1 MKKILVLAALACLV
15 ACKEK
20 GDTRTPKGIIITA
33 VQALSEGDTAKFT
46 NLLSEGALKKFG
58 SASQQEQLKN
68 QLGNVRQLQLSDEKV
83 LSHSTLGNSTI
94 TVSQVDAIKSGRIV
108 YNVITRCTETTSSYT
123 HQVCHTYDPN
133 PYPRHDDDDYDR
145 PSHGGGYDNGN
156 DGGHNGGGYGGGQN
170 HDPLTPGPSH
180 DTGGSDDD
188 NSGSKPGRA
197 PGGPGRYPIIQAAYG
212 SYTSTTECHDETSYD
227 TSVSCSIIDLR

>member
-1 MKKILVLAALACLV
+1 MKKILVFATLACLV

-33 VQALSEGDTAKFT
+33 VQALSEGNTAKFT
-46 NLLSEGALKKFG
+46 NLLAEGALKKFG
-58 SASQQEQLKN
+58 SAAQQEQLKN
-68 QLGNVRQLQLSDEKV
+68 QLGNVRQLELSNEKV
-83 LSHSTLGNSTI
+83 LSQSTLGNSII
-94 TVSQVDAIKSGRIV
+94 TVSQVDVMKSGRIV
-108 YNVITRCTETTSSYT
+108 YNVITRCSEATSSYT
-123 HQVCHTYDPN
+123 RQVCHSYDPN
-133 PYPRHDDDDYDR
+133 PYPHQDDDYDR
-145 PSHGGGYDNGN
+145 SGDEGGGGS
-156 DGGHNGGGYGGGQN
+156 YGGGQN

-180 DTGGSDDD
+180 GTGGGDED

-212 SYTSTTECHDETSYD
+212 SYSSTTECHNETSYD